1 MTVDAILVL
10 HAGSSSIKFS
20 LVPLCGSE
28 LERVIWSNRARFVFR
43 QYGVLGSQ
51 GRRNIDGF

>member
-10 HAGSSSIKFS
+10 HAGSSNIKFS
-20 LVPLCGSE
+20 RLPLCGGE
-28 LERVIWSNRARFVFR
+28 LEFVIWSNRARFVFR

-51 GRRNIDGF
+51 GRRNIDCF